1 MNSLDQNNK
10 RCQEEKLNPLSKQ
23 IRPKLVEK
31 ICLELSGRENWS
43 REKWSRKKWSKNHL
57 ALKNT

>member
-1 MNSLDQNNK
+1 MAQMNSLDQNNK
-10 RCQEEKLNPLSKQ
+10 RCQEEKLNPLLKQ

-43 REKWSRKKWSKNHL
+43 
-57 ALKNT
+57 